1 MGMRRLILWLPL
13 GLFALFA
20 IVVAGRLSRPDDTS
34 IIPSQMIGKPVPEF
48 ALPAATAGHPPLAA
62 ANLRQSGPHLVNVFA
77 SWCLPCKAEA
87 PQLMALKARGVRIE
101 GVAVRDRPEDVAGF
115 LAQGG
120 DPFDRIGADRTSRV
134 QFDLGSSGVPESFIV
149 DGRGI
154 IRSQH
159 IGDIRPEEVDD
170 IVHAY
175 EAAR

>member
-1 MGMRRLILWLPL
+1 MKRPILWLPL
-13 GLFALFA
+13 GLFLVFA
-20 IVVAGRLSRPDDTS
+20 IMVAIRLRGTVDTS

-48 ALPAATAGHPPLAA
+48 ALPAATAGHQPLAA

-77 SWCLPCKAEA
+77 SWCLPCKVEA

-101 GVAVRDRPEDVAGF
+101 GVAVRDKPEDVAGF
-115 LAQGG
+115 LAQSG
-120 DPFDRIGADRTSRV
+120 DPFDRIGSDRTSRV

-159 IGDIRPEEVDD
+159 IGDIRPEEVED
-170 IVHAY
+170 IARAY